1 MTMPRERPIDAWI
14 WPPTIPAPSTFERS
28 HAGALTIRYPKSD
41 HHLAGVIISSL
52 RRAQRDLATLETK
65 ELVAILGAVGERFA
79 QGPDDRCVGE
89 VAANSEL
96 SPAMAEAALGAVA
109 QSWTANALDRLVRA
123 EFPDPG
129 VLQGFVAEHRRGIR
143 AASPGVSVHFG
154 AGSVPG
160 VTVTSMIRALLVR
173 SPVLVKPGAGDVALT
188 VRFARA
194 LHRADHRLAAAVAV
208 LYWPGGA
215 DASADWER
223 EVLTRADQVV
233 VYGGSD
239 TIESIRART
248 PAATR
253 LIEHPHRVGV
263 AIVDPRAAPASPEDA
278 ARAVAMFDQKGCVST
293 HLILL
298 LGGRPEARRWCGQLA
313 DRLAA
318 LGTSLP
324 PAPASPGELS
334 AIHQFRGRLA
344 VRSAAS
350 EDIEIW
356 SPEGPGWTVALA
368 GSDAFEPVG
377 SRTAWVVP
385 VRDRAACP
393 NLLAPLSPVLQTVG
407 LAGLRTDDSGLVE
420 ELVALGATRIVALDQ
435 VPFPDPEWFHDGRR
449 PLGELVRWA
458 ELR

>member
-1 MTMPRERPIDAWI
+1 MSKERPIDAWI
-14 WPPTIPAPSTFERS
+14 WPPTISEPSTFERGR
-28 HAGALTIRYPKSD
+28 AGGLMIRYPKSD
-41 HHLAGVIISSL
+41 HNLAGVIISSL
-52 RRAQRDLATLETK
+52 RRARRDLATLETK

-79 QGPDDRCVGE
+79 QGPDDRCAAE
-89 VAANSEL
+89 VTANSEL
-96 SPAMAEAALGAVA
+96 SPAMAKAVLRGMA
-109 QSWTANALDRLVRA
+109 QSWTASALDRLVRA
-123 EFPDPG
+123 EFRHPG
-129 VLQGFVAEHRRGIR
+129 VLDGFVAEHGRGIR

-173 SPVLVKPGAGDVALT
+173 SPVLVKPGAGDTALT

-208 LYWPGGA
+208 LYWPGGTA
-215 DASADWER
+215 ASADWER

-233 VYGGSD
+233 VYGGSG
-239 TIESIRART
+239 TIESLRART

-263 AIVDPRAAPASPEDA
+263 AIVDPRSAPAAPEDA

-298 LGGRPEARRWCGQLA
+298 LGSRPEARRWCGQLA
-313 DRLAA
+313 ERLTA

-334 AIHQFRGRLA
+334 AVHQFRGRLA

-368 GSDAFEPVG
+368 GGDVFEPVG

-385 VRDRAACP
+385 VGDQAAC
-393 NLLAPLSPVLQTVG
+393 LDVLAPLSPVLQTVG
-407 LAGLRTDDSGLVE
+407 LAGLPTDESGLVE
-420 ELVALGATRIVALDQ
+420 DLIALGATRIVPLDQ

>member
-1 MTMPRERPIDAWI
+1 MPQDRPTDAWI
-14 WPPTIPAPSTFERS
+14 LPPAIPAPSTFQGGR
-28 HAGALTIRYPKSD
+28 AGALMIRYPKSD
-41 HHLAGVIISSL
+41 HDLAGVIISSL
-52 RRAQRDLATLETK
+52 RDAQRALATFTTK

-79 QGPDDRCVGE
+79 RGPDDRCLGE
-89 VAANSEL
+89 VAANSGL
-96 SPAMAEAALGAVA
+96 SPAMAEAALAGMAR
-109 QSWTANALDRLVRA
+109 SWTTSALDRLVRA
-123 EFPDPG
+123 EFRDPG
-129 VLQGFVAEHRRGIR
+129 VLDGFVAQQGRAIR

-173 SPVLVKPGAGDVALT
+173 SPVLVKPGAADVALT

-194 LHRADHRLAAAVAV
+194 LHRADQRLAAAVAV

-215 DASADWER
+215 AASADWER
-223 EVLTRADQVV
+223 EVLTRADQIV
-233 VYGGSD
+233 VYGGTG
-239 TIESIRART
+239 TIESIRARA
-248 PAATR
+248 PATTR
-253 LIEHPHRVGV
+253 LVEHPHSVGV
-263 AIVDPRAAPASPEDA
+263 AIVDPGAAPASPENA
-278 ARAVAMFDQKGCVST
+278 ARAVAMFDQRGCVST

-298 LGGRPEARRWCGQLA
+298 LGGGREARHWCGQLA

-318 LGTSLP
+318 LETSLP
-324 PAPASPGELS
+324 PAPASPGEMS

-350 EDIEIW
+350 EDIDIW

-368 GSDAFEPVG
+368 GGDVFEPVG

-385 VRDRAACP
+385 VRDRAAC
-393 NLLAPLSPVLQTVG
+393 LDVLAPLSPVLQTVG
-407 LAGLRTDDSGLVE
+407 LAGPRTDDSELVE
-420 ELVALGATRIVALDQ
+420 ELVALGATRIVPLDQ
-435 VPFPDPEWFHDGRR
+435 VPFPDPEWLHDGRR

>member
-1 MTMPRERPIDAWI
+1 M
-14 WPPTIPAPSTFERS
+14 
-28 HAGALTIRYPKSD
+28 IRYPKSD
-41 HHLAGVIISSL
+41 HNLARVIISSL
-52 RRAQRDLATLETK
+52 RRAQRDLAALETK
-65 ELVAILGAVGERFA
+65 ELVAILGSVGERFA
-79 QGPDDRCVGE
+79 QGPGDRCVGE

-96 SPAMAEAALGAVA
+96 SPAMAEAALRGMA
-109 QSWTANALDRLVRA
+109 QSWTAGALDRLVRA
-123 EFPDPG
+123 EFRHPG
-129 VLQGFVAEHRRGIR
+129 VLDGFVAEQRRGIR

-173 SPVLVKPGAGDVALT
+173 SPVLAKPGAGDTALT
-188 VRFARA
+188 VRFAQA

-215 DASADWER
+215 AASADWER
-223 EVLTRADQVV
+223 EVLTHADQVV
-233 VYGGSD
+233 VYGGSG
-239 TIESIRART
+239 TIESIRARA
-248 PAATR
+248 PAHTR

-263 AIVDPRAAPASPEDA
+263 AIVDPRGAAASPEDA
-278 ARAVAMFDQKGCVST
+278 ARAVSMFDQKGCVST

-298 LGGRPEARRWCGQLA
+298 LGGRPEARSWCGQLA
-313 DRLAA
+313 ERLAA

-324 PAPASPGELS
+324 SAPASPGELS

-356 SPEGPGWTVALA
+356 SSEGPGWTVVLTGGAV
-368 GSDAFEPVG
+368 FEPVG

-385 VRDRAACP
+385 VRDRAAC
-393 NLLAPLSPVLQTVG
+393 LDVLAPLSPVLQTVG

-420 ELVALGATRIVALDQ
+420 ELVALGATRIVPLEQ
-435 VPFPDPEWFHDGRR
+435 VPFPEPEWFHDGRR